1 MKIGIDCRTILQPS
15 SENLAGISHY
25 VYFLVDALI
34 KRRNVHW
41 VLFFDASMRGKTHGF
56 ERRNTECVF
65 VSSGRIPVTHHVRF
79 AKILKKHRLDVFHGP
94 ANILPLTY
102 GGVSVVTIHDL
113 AIYFH
118 PEWFPGHQGFA
129 TKVLV
134 PKSVKKAQA
143 VIAVSRSTKD
153 SVVSRFK
160 TPSEKI
166 HVVYEGFTARKQK
179 AFEIE
184 SSFPELSTQFS
195 LEDAPYVLFLGTIEP
210 RKNLVRLVQAFNEV
224 LAKNPRLQN
233 HQLILA
239 GMRGWKYEEVM
250 REISKSP
257 FGHRIKMIGYVS
269 HADKLQLMRN
279 AKLFVFPSLW
289 EGFGLPVVEAMALGT
304 PVVTSS
310 VSSLPEIVGRSAM
323 TVNPESVQAIA
334 KGIASVLTSP
344 ARQKKLRTLG
354 KRRAKKFTWETTA
367 VETMEIY
374 QQVVGIRNKG

>member
-1 MKIGIDCRTILQPS
+1 MKIGIDCRTILNTS

-41 VLFFDASMRGKTHGF
+41 VLFFDASLRGKVQHF
-56 ERRNTECVF
+56 ERRNTECFF
-65 VSSGRIPVTHHVRF
+65 VSMGRVPVTHHVRF

-94 ANILPLTY
+94 ANVLPLTY
-102 GGVSVVTIHDL
+102 RGASVVTIHDL
-113 AIYFH
+113 AIYSH

-134 PKSVKKAQA
+134 PKSVQKAQT

-153 SVVSRFK
+153 SLVSRFK
-160 TPSEKI
+160 TPPEKI
-166 HVVYEGFTARKQK
+166 HVVYEGVQAKVGK
-179 AFEIE
+179 DLSVA
-184 SSFPELSTQFS
+184 SSWEELNDQFS
-195 LEDAPYVLFLGTIEP
+195 LEGAPYVLFLGTIEP

-233 HQLILA
+233 HQLIIA
-239 GMRGWKYEEVM
+239 GMRGWKYEDVM

-269 HADKLQLMRN
+269 HADKLQLLRN

-310 VSSLPEIVGRSAM
+310 VSSLPEIVGRSAV
-323 TVNPESVQAIA
+323 TVNPESVHAIA

-354 KRRAKKFTWETTA
+354 KRRAKKFTWETA
-367 VETMEIY
+367 AEETMKVYMKIA
-374 QQVVGIRNKG
+374 VH